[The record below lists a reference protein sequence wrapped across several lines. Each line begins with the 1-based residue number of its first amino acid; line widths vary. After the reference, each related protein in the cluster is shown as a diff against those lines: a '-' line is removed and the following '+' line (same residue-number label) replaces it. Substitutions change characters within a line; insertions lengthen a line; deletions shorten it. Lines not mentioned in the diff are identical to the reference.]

1 MGYLCTKAPQVRNQ
15 RVLRKA
21 FFHVNKLFEPRSSI
35 DHNALSLEVQIETKN
50 LVQVHMLLEFLMVL
64 LCNGSLNS
72 DVNLKAIIPE
82 CAEGSL
88 AKLIKKIKTVCHV
101 RILQLIVVVNFK
113 FEILLKVCTK
123 IYRNECLYC
132 NCGI

>member
-1 MGYLCTKAPQVRNQ
+1 MGCLCTKAPQVRNQ

-21 FFHVNKLFEPRSSI
+21 FFHVNKQFEPRSSI
-35 DHNALSLEVQIETKN
+35 DHNALSLEVQIETKH

-72 DVNLKAIIPE
+72 DINWKEIIPE
-82 CAEGSL
+82 CPECSL
-88 AKLIKKIKTVCHV
+88 ANLIKKIKTVCHV
-101 RILQLIVVVNFK
+101 VRILRLIVLVNFK

-123 IYRNECLYC
+123 IYRNECL
-132 NCGI
+132 